1 MIELLRNTD
10 ARRLEFRRRFER
22 SLHYYRNENDITL
35 RNAGES
41 KVKPDGKDE
50 LLRHADNRVSS
61 NYHQLLVDQEA
72 GYLATTPPAID
83 VENTAL
89 NDALKNTLG
98 DNFNL
103 RLEQLVVDA
112 SNAGM
117 AWLHYWIDE
126 DQQFR
131 YGVVPPDQVTPIYSN
146 DLDRKLLAVRRTY
159 QQLNPADGKSY
170 YIHEYWTDQDVTAFK
185 SSAHDYVDLQ
195 TIDDRFSVTDVSTGE
210 TIGTSN
216 VYQHGFGRVPFI
228 GFPKNKLQRPDLFK
242 YKGLIDV
249 YDNVFNGFVNDIN
262 DVQQVI
268 LVLTNYGGTD
278 LDELMQ
284 TLKKDKAIK
293 MDSIGPGDKS
303 GVDKLTIDIPVEARD
318 NVLQRTDSKIFVDGQ
333 GINPVDFKTIG
344 NASGTAIRALYGH
357 LELKASI
364 TEAYF
369 RDALNELVRAMM
381 NWLGVADANSRPIS
395 QMWTR
400 TAIQNSLEQAQV
412 VAQVAPYSSSEAI
425 AKANPIITDWQ
436 QELVDRQADMMR
448 VDVHE
453 QPGENQASAGS
464 VEQD

>member
-1 MIELLRNTD
+1 METKTMIELLRNTD

-41 KVKPDGKDE
+41 KVKPDGKDD

-72 GYLATTPPAID
+72 GYLATTSPAID

-117 AWLHYWIDE
+117 AWLHYWID
-126 DQQFR
+126 DDHQFR

-159 QQLNPADGKSY
+159 QQLNPIDGKSY

-185 SSAHDYVDLQ
+185 SSVHDYVDLQ
-195 TIDDRFSVTDVSTGE
+195 PIDDRFSITDVATGE
-210 TIGTSN
+210 TIGTSS

-228 GFPKNKLQRPDLFK
+228 GFSKNKMQRPDLFK

-318 NVLQRTDSKIFVDGQ
+318 NVLRRTDSKIFVDGQ
-333 GINPVDFKTIG
+333 GINPVDFKAIG

-369 RDALNELVRAMM
+369 RDALNELVRAVM

-395 QMWTR
+395 QTWTR

-412 VAQVAPYSSSEAI
+412 VAQVAPYSSSEAL

-436 QELVDRQADMMR
+436 QELDDRQEEILKEAS
-448 VDVHE
+448 HE
-453 QPGENQASAGS
+453 QL
-464 VEQD
+464 